1 MATAFDR
8 QIQNR
13 NFLSPVGFKFV
24 LGKHPKVDF
33 LSMSA
38 NIPDISLAT
47 SVQPSYLK
55 DIDVPGEKVT
65 YGDFSLTFLVDESM
79 ENYSILHKWIKR
91 LGFASS
97 TQDYKDLIKKEV
109 SPSTLEDKPIDEKQ
123 AFSDGTLQILNSNF
137 QPIVQVKF
145 VDLFPVALSGLTFD
159 VSEPDIQYF
168 TAEASFRY
176 TIYEL
181 NDMLGKEL

>member
-1 MATAFDR
+1 MATAFAN

-13 NFLSPVGFKFV
+13 NFLTPVGFKFT
-24 LGKHPKVDF
+24 LGKYPKVDF

-47 SVQPSYLK
+47 QIQPSYLK
-55 DIDVPGEKVT
+55 DIDVPGEKIS

-91 LGFASS
+91 LGFAQ
-97 TQDYKDLIKKEV
+97 TTEDYQKLITDSDGQRDPKE
-109 SPSTLEDKPIDEKQ
+109 
-123 AFSDGTLQILNSNF
+123 AFSDGTLQILSSNF
-137 QPIVQVKF
+137 QPIVKVKF
-145 VDLFPVALSGLTFD
+145 IDLFPIALSSLTFD
-159 VSEPDIQYF
+159 VSETDIQYF
-168 TAEASFRY
+168 TAEVSFRY

-181 NDMLGKEL
+181 SDMLGKEL

>member
-1 MATAFDR
+1 MATAFAN

-13 NFLSPVGFKFV
+13 NFLTPVGFKFT
-24 LGKHPKVDF
+24 LGKYPKVDF

-47 SVQPSYLK
+47 QIQPSYLK
-55 DIDVPGEKVT
+55 DIDVPGEKIT
-65 YGDFSLTFLVDESM
+65 YGDFSLTFLVDENL
-79 ENYSILHKWIKR
+79 ENFSIIHKWMKR
-91 LGFASS
+91 LGFAQS
-97 TQDYKDLIKKEV
+97 TQDYKTLTTNDDGVQDGKE
-109 SPSTLEDKPIDEKQ
+109 

-137 QPIVQVKF
+137 QPVAQVKF
-145 VDLFPVALSGLTFD
+145 IDLFPISLSGLTFD
-159 VSEPDIQYF
+159 VSETDIDYF
-168 TAEASFRY
+168 TAEVSFRY

>member
-24 LGKHPKVDF
+24 LGKYPKVDF

-38 NIPDISLAT
+38 NIPDINLQT
-47 SVQPSYLK
+47 TIQPSYLK
-55 DIDVPGEKVT
+55 DIDVPGEKIS

-91 LGFASS
+91 LGFAQ
-97 TQDYKDLIKKEV
+97 TTEDYQKLITDSDGQRDPKE
-109 SPSTLEDKPIDEKQ
+109 
-123 AFSDGTLQILNSNF
+123 AFSDGTLQILSSNF
-137 QPIVQVKF
+137 QPIVKVKF
-145 VDLFPVALSGLTFD
+145 IDLFPIALSSLTFD
-159 VSEPDIQYF
+159 VSETDIQYF
-168 TAEASFRY
+168 TAEVSFRY

-181 NDMLGKEL
+181 SDMLGKEL

>member
-33 LSMSA
+33 ISQSA
-38 NIPDISLAT
+38 NIPDLSLAT
-47 SVQPSYLK
+47 QIQPTYLK
-55 DIDVPGEKVT
+55 DLDIPGEKLT
-65 YGDFSLTFLVDESM
+65 YGDFSLSFLVDENM
-79 ENYSILHKWIKR
+79 ENYQSIYDWLTG
-91 LGFASS
+91 LGFPETTKEIAEII
-97 TQDYKDLIKKEV
+97 KDSDGQRDPKE
-109 SPSTLEDKPIDEKQ
+109 
-123 AFSDGTLQILNSNF
+123 AFSDGTLQILSSNF

-145 VDLFPVALSGLTFD
+145 VDLFPIALSSLNFD

-168 TAEASFRY
+168 TAEVTFRY

-181 NDMLGKEL
+181 TNMLGK

>member
-13 NFLSPVGFKFV
+13 NFLSPVGFKFI

-38 NIPDISLAT
+38 NIPDINLAT
-47 SVQPSYLK
+47 QIQPSYLK
-55 DIDVPGEKVT
+55 DIDVPGEKIS
-65 YGDFSLTFLVDESM
+65 YGDFSLTFLVDENM

-91 LGFASS
+91 LGFAA
-97 TQDYKDLIKKEV
+97 TTEDYQKLITDKDGQRDPKE
-109 SPSTLEDKPIDEKQ
+109 
-123 AFSDGTLQILNSNF
+123 AFSDGTLQILSSNF

-145 VDLFPVALSGLTFD
+145 VDLFPIALSSLTFD

-168 TAEASFRY
+168 TAEVCLLY
-176 TIYEL
+176 TSPSPR
-181 NDMLGKEL
+181 DPKTSRMPSSA

>member
-33 LSMSA
+33 ISQSA

-47 SVQPSYLK
+47 QIQPSYLK
-55 DIDVPGEKVT
+55 DIDVPGEKLN
-65 YGDFSLTFLVDESM
+65 YGDFSLTFLVDENM

-123 AFSDGTLQILNSNF
+123 AFSDGTLQVLSSNF
-137 QPIVQVKF
+137 QPIIQVKF
-145 VDLFPVALSGLTFD
+145 VDLFPISLSSLTFD
-159 VSEPDIQYF
+159 VSDTDVQYF

-176 TIYEL
+176 TIFEI
-181 NDMLGKEL
+181 NDMFDKEL

>member
-38 NIPDISLAT
+38 NIPDINLAT
-47 SVQPSYLK
+47 QIQPSYLK
-55 DIDVPGEKVT
+55 DIDVPGEKIT
-65 YGDFSLTFLVDESM
+65 YGDFSLSFLVDEGM
-79 ENYSILHKWIKR
+79 ENYSIIHKWIKR
-91 LGFASS
+91 LGFAQS
-97 TQDYKDLIKKEV
+97 TEDYQKVVTDSDGQRDPKE
-109 SPSTLEDKPIDEKQ
+109 

-145 VDLFPVALSGLTFD
+145 VDLFPVSLSSLTFD

-168 TAEASFRY
+168 TAEVSFRY

>member
-38 NIPDISLAT
+38 NIPDINLAT
-47 SVQPSYLK
+47 QIQPSYLK

-65 YGDFSLTFLVDESM
+65 YGDFSLTFLVDENM

-91 LGFASS
+91 LGFAA
-97 TQDYKDLIKKEV
+97 TTEDYQKLITDKDGQRDPKE
-109 SPSTLEDKPIDEKQ
+109 
-123 AFSDGTLQILNSNF
+123 AFSDGTLQILSSNF

-145 VDLFPVALSGLTFD
+145 VDLFPIALSSLNFD

-168 TAEASFRY
+168 TAEVTFRY

-181 NDMLGKEL
+181 TNMLGKEL